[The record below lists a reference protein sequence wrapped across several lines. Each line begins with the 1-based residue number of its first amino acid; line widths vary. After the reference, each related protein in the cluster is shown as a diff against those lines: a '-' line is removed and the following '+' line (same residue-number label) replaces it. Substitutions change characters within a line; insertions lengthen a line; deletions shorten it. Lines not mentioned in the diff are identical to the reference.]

1 LKEFITKTFRL
12 FTPKEKV
19 SILFFVLSSFFL
31 SILDLIA
38 LVLLG
43 TALAL
48 STNILLS
55 QPSNIFERFTRFF
68 EFLNLGSVNSILI
81 IMSVSGILFL
91 FKSVFSYFLLKKY
104 FNFLSNIQLN
114 IVDRLLGRLFSS
126 SILVI
131 NSKPSSQRSYALIN
145 GASSLVMGIVGN
157 AFIISAELISALSIL
172 FLISLIN
179 IELSIFILAFSIVS
193 GYLIHTKL
201 EKWAIL
207 LGREIADSDSSSLTY
222 IQQTIQGYREFFTLS
237 RLGLS
242 VNEIHRVRGKST
254 VSQSKIY
261 ILNHVTKFFLEL
273 IIISSAIILLLF
285 LLLSKDIISV
295 VIEVTFFASALV
307 RILPSLL
314 RFQSALLSL
323 KASIGMSKDTLE
335 LADELK
341 GQSDNLPDDSAIIR
355 QTNNGIKTGHAG
367 FISSIRVQ
375 NLSFRYPGSKKPILN
390 NFSMQIFEGEM
401 VAIQGKSGSGKSTL
415 IDLILGILT
424 PTNGVVEISGMDC
437 LEAIKKWPGA
447 IGYVPQSARI
457 INGSIKQNIA
467 FGIPSTFIDE
477 DLIWEALG
485 KAQLTNLV
493 KQRSGLETNVGELGF
508 ELSGGQRQR
517 LGLARALYTKPKLI
531 ILDEATSSLDAETES
546 KFFKDLEAFRSESTI
561 VLVSHKPNA
570 LDRCDKKYEINADAE
585 T

>member
-1 LKEFITKTFRL
+1 MKEFITKTFRL